1 MMPKSGDQVNTST
14 QKRGQPSRP
23 MRASR
28 SSRSRPISS
37 LPLPPLRAL
46 FRTPRA
52 QYPEDI
58 GDTHFGDSTRCW
70 PHRWTH
76 SNPKFAHILLA
87 ALRAAPRGAF
97 LLPSLRLCALQNPTP
112 ACQTPR
118 ALLVLVARSSS
129 IGSKR
134 RGMLQKAIK
143 SNCSFLLAPLI
154 NRIIEAT
161 DLIFAAPHLP
171 NQVDHHHHRR
181 RRRLRRRRRR
191 VIRETRNLVG
201 SWFIQQ
207 NSSVRHALRASCA

>member
-1 MMPKSGDQVNTST
+1 MIARLTLTALINSFSHLFLRCVSGFVQLPPMVPKSGDQVNTST
-14 QKRGQPSRP
+14 QKRRQPSRP

-37 LPLPPLRAL
+37 LPLPPPRAL

-58 GDTHFGDSTRCW
+58 GDSTRCW
-70 PHRWTH
+70 PHRWTR

-118 ALLVLVARSSS
+118 SYL
-129 IGSKR
+129 
-134 RGMLQKAIK
+134 
-143 SNCSFLLAPLI
+143 
-154 NRIIEAT
+154 
-161 DLIFAAPHLP
+161 
-171 NQVDHHHHRR
+171 
-181 RRRLRRRRRR
+181 
-191 VIRETRNLVG
+191 
-201 SWFIQQ
+201 
-207 NSSVRHALRASCA
+207 SCELGHPR

>member
-97 LLPSLRLCALQNPTP
+97 LLPSLRLCALQNPNP

-118 ALLVLVARSSS
+118 AYLRSACLVSSV
-129 IGSKR
+129 ILDRFEDGGHASKR
-134 RGMLQKAIK
+134 DQLLLSTCTRNNNK
-143 SNCSFLLAPLI
+143 SNYRSYYRLDFSPH
-154 NRIIEAT
+154 
-161 DLIFAAPHLP
+161 HLP
-171 NQVDHHHHRR
+171 RWTIIIIIAAVAAF
-181 RRRLRRRRRR
+181 
-191 VIRETRNLVG
+191 VV
-201 SWFIQQ
+201 
-207 NSSVRHALRASCA
+207 VVVA